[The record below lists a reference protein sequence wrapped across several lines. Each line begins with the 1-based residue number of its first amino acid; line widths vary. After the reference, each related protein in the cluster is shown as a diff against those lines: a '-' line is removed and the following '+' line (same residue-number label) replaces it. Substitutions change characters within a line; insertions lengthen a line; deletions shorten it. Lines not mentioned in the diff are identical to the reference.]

1 MKPHPK
7 KNILKDFMGACR
19 DAGRRL
25 TQKSWERDLPRG
37 DGRPVLVI
45 PGFLSGDA
53 TVKPLRSF
61 LDKLGYAAEPW
72 QQGVNRGPSQKTL
85 DGLEKRLEEVYRTHG
100 GRKVSIVGWS
110 LGGIYARRLAARRP
124 DMIENVVTLGS
135 PFKTAEKPGKK
146 LRDAFAKINPAL
158 DPEKEFGAATEITV
172 PLASVCGLKDSVA
185 GVEACRL
192 PETGKTENIEVDAS
206 HTSLLINAQAL
217 TVIADRLAQNARNWK
232 AFDDSRYRKAFPKR
246 GKSAKRRADLNKPA
260 PGKPS

>member
-1 MKPHPK
+1 MKPHRK

-25 TQKSWERDLPRG
+25 TKKSWERDLPRG

-53 TVKPLRSF
+53 AVKPLRSF
-61 LDKLGYAAEPW
+61 LDKLGYISEPW
-72 QQGVNRGPSQKTL
+72 EQGVNRGPSAKTL
-85 DGLEKRLEEVYRTHG
+85 DGLEARLEEIYRKHG
-100 GRKVSIVGWS
+100 NRKVSLVGWS
-110 LGGIYARRLAARRP
+110 LGGIYARRLAARHP
-124 DMIENVVTLGS
+124 DKVENVVTLGS
-135 PFKTAEKPGKK
+135 PFKTAEKPGQK
-146 LRDAFAKINPAL
+146 LRNAFAKINPAL
-158 DPEKEFGAATEITV
+158 NPETEFSTVNEITV
-172 PLASVCGLKDSVA
+172 PLASVCGLKDNVA
-185 GVEACRL
+185 GIEACRL

-232 AFDDSRYRKAFPKR
+232 AFDVSQYRKAFPKR
-246 GKSAKRRADLNKPA
+246 ARSAKTRAGLNKPA